1 VDAGLQE
8 GDIYFHEEALS
19 AKSYDALQEA
29 ITAHVADELGVD
41 VVVIKDWVLVASP
54 SDLEDVEGLEKIVV
68 HRSAQTPLYAVTGLL
83 QWGSETMG
91 STEFFD

>member
-1 VDAGLQE
+1 M
-8 GDIYFHEEALS
+8 S
-19 AKSYDALQEA
+19 AETYNTLQEA
-29 ITAHVADELGVD
+29 ITAHVADELGVG
-41 VVVIKDWVLVASP
+41 VVVIKDWVVVASP

-83 QWGSETMG
+83 QWGSETIG